1 MCNVQVSVF
10 ALMATVSTD
19 GSVTLSWTTV
29 VSTLLLTLLHCCGS
43 IPTPPVV
50 NEAGATPTRLLEMR
64 AATSHLERAAGA
76 ALAETGDAVQV
87 VGGDGLVLL
96 LDEAEGREVEAGLL
110 TLPVLQH
117 GGELFYGAPFN
128 RRRTSQLPHLH
139 MDTYRQCINGRKVGR
154 WNQNAPTGLISSWAA
169 ISMLVCFQGLKL
181 KKKKVKISSW
191 TATLQG
197 LGEMFRLGGNSQV
210 IGRAV
215 WEDWRD
221 LRDKQVKGGGVGRL
235 RIDRGVTPVQQDKV
249 PVKREWGP
257 RHRVRDSRSQVES
270 SRLQSYQGPFVRLL
284 QTVRDGKA
292 RFTHFTHSV
301 RLFLNSSDL
310 HSSNGWEPA
319 ELLSRCANT
328 ATHGLTTT
336 HGDGLIPQVVK
347 CGVGRGLVAEGL
359 QRGTDCLTV
368 SVVEMLNKRPHLTP
382 SQTCKSGTRT
392 LCYLSNIFIL

>member
-1 MCNVQVSVF
+1 M
-10 ALMATVSTD
+10 
-19 GSVTLSWTTV
+19 
-29 VSTLLLTLLHCCGS
+29 
-43 IPTPPVV
+43 
-50 NEAGATPTRLLEMR
+50 
-64 AATSHLERAAGA
+64 
-76 ALAETGDAVQV
+76 QV

-117 GGELFYGAPFN
+117 GGELVYGAPFN

-154 WNQNAPTGLISSWAA
+154 WKQNAPTGLISSWAA

-221 LRDKQVKGGGVGRL
+221 LRDKQVKGGGVGGL

-257 RHRVRDSRSQVES
+257 QHRVRDSRSQVES
-270 SRLQSYQGPFVRLL
+270 SHLHSYQGPFVRLL

-292 RFTHFTHSV
+292 RFRHAGFHPFGPFV
-301 RLFLNSSDL
+301 FEQPGPAFIK
-310 HSSNGWEPA
+310 GWEPA

-328 ATHGLTTT
+328 ATHALTAT
-336 HGDGLIPQVVK
+336 HGDSLIPQVVK
-347 CGVGRGLVAEGL
+347 CWVGRGLVAEGL

-368 SVVEMLNKRPHLTP
+368 SVVEMMNKRPHLTP
-382 SQTCKSGTRT
+382 PKHANQVQELFVICLIYSFCS
-392 LCYLSNIFIL
+392 L

>member
-1 MCNVQVSVF
+1 MWNVRVSVF

-19 GSVTLSWTTV
+19 GSVMLSWTTV

-50 NEAGATPTRLLEMR
+50 NEAGATPTLLEMR

-117 GGELFYGAPFN
+117 GGELVYGAPFN

-139 MDTYRQCINGRKVGR
+139 MDTYRQCINGRKVWR
-154 WNQNAPTGLISSWAA
+154 WNQNAPTGLISSWASV
-169 ISMLVCFQGLKL
+169 SMLVCFQGLKL

-215 WEDWRD
+215 WEDWTD

-235 RIDRGVTPVQQDKV
+235 WIDRGVTPVQQDKV

-257 RHRVRDSRSQVES
+257 QHRVRDSRSQVES
-270 SRLQSYQGPFVRLL
+270 SHLQSYQGPFVRLL

-292 RFTHFTHSV
+292 RFRHAGFHPFCPFVFEQPGPAFIKRLRACRAALQVCKHRHPRLHSHARRQFDPIGCEV
-301 RLFLNSSDL
+301 RGAEGAGCWRAATQNWLPHCKCGRNDEQTTSLNPLPNMQIRYLNS
-310 HSSNGWEPA
+310 
-319 ELLSRCANT
+319 LLF
-328 ATHGLTTT
+328 
-336 HGDGLIPQVVK
+336 V
-347 CGVGRGLVAEGL
+347 
-359 QRGTDCLTV
+359 
-368 SVVEMLNKRPHLTP
+368 
-382 SQTCKSGTRT
+382 
-392 LCYLSNIFIL
+392 